1 MSMTQEAP
9 ATAPLS
15 IPGDGR
21 EARPSG
27 RNPNEKVFDM
37 TKNDRDRG
45 LVPLVGDG
53 QDGGGG
59 ALGPIRDP
67 LAGVTDALGDDPSL
81 AELIAFRDGRPDLML
96 FAREAKR
103 CDDEA
108 ARLPYGHEQTHEIKM
123 ARVGLKIVALSCT
136 AMVAIWPTDTV
147 ADADAKRALARETRM
162 HGDDTDYGVAPM
174 LSVEDAARIRLH
186 RAAFAV
192 GELVVPPGPVAPSM
206 ADRGLGSWPLSRL
219 DLVDALPLAGGDAS
233 LGDAQIARWTGFV
246 DAYPTLSG
254 LVDRFARMIAIAD
267 RLMVLAETTS
277 DDPRPLCHAA
287 EGARILAY
295 LAAARAAIWPAMRYS
310 ADAEAKLRLVA
321 LVNERASRP
330 DPLPMQAA
338 IRHVVSQANWIAK
351 GFRLG
356 ATLELDPNWVPI
368 V

>member
-1 MSMTQEAP
+1 
-9 ATAPLS
+9 
-15 IPGDGR
+15 
-21 EARPSG
+21 
-27 RNPNEKVFDM
+27 M
-37 TKNDRDRG
+37 TKTNQDRG
-45 LVPLVGDG
+45 LVPLVDDG

-59 ALGPIRDP
+59 PLGPIRDP

-81 AELIAFRDGRPDLML
+81 AELIAFRDGAPDLTL

-108 ARLPYGHEQTHEIKM
+108 ARLPYGREQTHEIQM
-123 ARVGLKIVALSCT
+123 ARVGLRIVALSCT

-162 HGDDTDYGVAPM
+162 HGDDTDYGIAPM

-186 RAAFAV
+186 RAAFTV
-192 GELVVPPGPVAPSM
+192 GDLIVPPGPVAPSM
-206 ADRGLGSWPLSRL
+206 ADRGLATWPLSRL

-233 LGDAQIARWTGFV
+233 LGDAQIARWAGFV
-246 DAYPTLSG
+246 DTYPTLSD
-254 LVDRFARMIAIAD
+254 LVDRFLRMIATAD
-267 RLMVLAETTS
+267 RLMVLAEITTE
-277 DDPRPLCHAA
+277 DPRRLRRAA

-330 DPLPMQAA
+330 DPLHMQAA
-338 IRHVVSQANWIAK
+338 IRHLTSEANWIAK
-351 GFRLG
+351 SFRLG
-356 ATLELDPNWVPI
+356 ATLELDPEWIPI